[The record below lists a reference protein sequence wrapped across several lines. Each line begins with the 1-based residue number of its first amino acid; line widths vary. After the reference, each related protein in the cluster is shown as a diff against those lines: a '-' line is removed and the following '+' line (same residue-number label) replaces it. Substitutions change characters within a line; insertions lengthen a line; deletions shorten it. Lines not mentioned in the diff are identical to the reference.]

1 MREIGNVMG
10 QYGIGIDVRHLMLLA
25 DVMTV
30 KVCMYGCMYVCY
42 DCEGMYACMYVM
54 SVKE

>member
-1 MREIGNVMG
+1 MCVCVCM
-10 QYGIGIDVRHLMLLA
+10 YVCIGIDVRHLMLLA

-30 KVCMYGCMYVCY
+30 KVCIYGCMYVCY